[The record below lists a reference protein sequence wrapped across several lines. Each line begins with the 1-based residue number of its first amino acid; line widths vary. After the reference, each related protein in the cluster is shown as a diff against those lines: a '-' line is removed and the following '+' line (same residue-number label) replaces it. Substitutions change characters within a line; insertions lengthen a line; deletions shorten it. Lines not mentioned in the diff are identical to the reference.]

1 MHCTAQVRDDLGNRL
16 GGKKAAMQF
25 VHESIYGKTKL
36 GILKEGS
43 GEDGGDIEK
52 ENNFDELW
60 KLAEELKTLEAALET
75 LQGKGISP
83 ENARGVQV
91 EKADESENTKNK
103 EKGIEENRSD
113 HGADKTE
120 TMNNA
125 LGEGESDS
133 GAKLEVEK
141 EVGSRS
147 IAVETSSLPRSRGRL
162 TEKGLMGRRKA
173 LAGLREEI

>member
-1 MHCTAQVRDDLGNRL
+1 MGNRL

-36 GILKEGS
+36 GTLKEGS
-43 GEDGGDIEK
+43 GEDDGDIEK

-125 LGEGESDS
+125 LGEVESDS

-141 EVGSRS
+141 EIGSRS

>member
-1 MHCTAQVRDDLGNRL
+1 MRDDLGNRL

-36 GILKEGS
+36 GTLKEGS
-43 GEDGGDIEK
+43 GGEDGGDIEK

-75 LQGKGISP
+75 LQGKEISP

-125 LGEGESDS
+125 LGEVESDS

-141 EVGSRS
+141 EIGSRS